1 MLTDTVCVCTENRAV
16 EGTKESDES
25 ENLRSSSRWPEGR
38 VMTKVVF
45 PPLRDLYSTMGQLIR
60 YP

>member
-1 MLTDTVCVCTENRAV
+1 MLTDTACVCTENRAV

-45 PPLRDLYSTMGQLIR
+45 PPLHD
-60 YP
+60 